1 MKYFGK
7 LVLIP
12 IWISFLLAANTTQ
25 ANDRVEQELDA
36 YWAAMSLT
44 VEQGDIE
51 AYSALY
57 HSDAILVNGM
67 ANKSYSIKKAIAGW
81 KHFFSD
87 TQSGKISASVNFR
100 FSKRLHNDTTAH
112 ETGMFN
118 YQTVD
123 ANGKKNNFI
132 ANINALFVKKGGKW
146 LMMMEYQKNEATLA
160 EWDKLK
166 K

>member
-7 LVLIP
+7 LVLMT
-12 IWISFLLAANTTQ
+12 ISISLLLAVNTAQ
-25 ANDRVEQELDA
+25 ANDKVSQELDA

-57 HSDAILVNGM
+57 HPDAILVNGI
-67 ANKSYSIKKAIAGW
+67 ANRSYPIKKAIAGW

-87 TQSGKISASVNFR
+87 TQSGKISANVDFR
-100 FSKRLHNDTTAH
+100 FSKRLHNESTAH

-118 YQTVD
+118 YQTID

-132 ANINALFVKKGGKW
+132 ANINALFVKKDGKW